1 MKKGNGMAGY
11 ILPPEPP
18 LDPPDDEEDI
28 FIRRQKQRDW
38 EYDNADNLRDDR
50 DERRELWKY

>member
-1 MKKGNGMAGY
+1 MTGY

-18 LDPPDDEEDI
+18 LDPPDDEDDI
-28 FIRRQKQRDW
+28 FIRRKKQRDW

-50 DERRELWKY
+50 DERRDLWKY

>member
-1 MKKGNGMAGY
+1 MTGY

-18 LDPPDDEEDI
+18 LDPPDDEDDI
-28 FIRRQKQRDW
+28 FIRRKKKRDW

-50 DERRELWKY
+50 DERRDLWKY

>member
-1 MKKGNGMAGY
+1 MAGY